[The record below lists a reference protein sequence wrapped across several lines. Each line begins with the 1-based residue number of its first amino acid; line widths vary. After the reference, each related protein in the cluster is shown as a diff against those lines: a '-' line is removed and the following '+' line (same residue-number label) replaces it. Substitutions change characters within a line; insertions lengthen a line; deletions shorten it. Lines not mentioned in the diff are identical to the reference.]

1 MQLFT
6 LQTVVELFS
15 ESEASILRLQW
26 APDSR
31 RLALGSDGK
40 PKFVRLASVDSESK
54 LSVWNV
60 QNGQL
65 LTCCDL
71 NSGVLQLQFC
81 LLHLAFLTLVPAV
94 IRSVSPEDPI
104 HLNCLPRHCTL
115 LWLAVSQ
122 CPDLTTGE
130 LGPTGPAVRCNATTV
145 HCLLTLI
152 RCHMI
157 RQFTRRLSDS
167 FCICTLQWHHAK
179 YMLHHAF
186 CLHALLSLL
195 ITTRLQE

>member
-40 PKFVRLASVDSESK
+40 PKFVRLASVDSDSK

-94 IRSVSPEDPI
+94 MRSVSPEDDPI
-104 HLNCLPRHCTL
+104 HLNCLPGLFTL

-130 LGPTGPAVRCNATTV
+130 WGPTGPAVYATPACSEAYSEMQCNNCSLSSKPYRVPHDKTV
-145 HCLLTLI
+145 
-152 RCHMI
+152 
-157 RQFTRRLSDS
+157 S
-167 FCICTLQWHHAK
+167 K
-179 YMLHHAF
+179 
-186 CLHALLSLL
+186 
-195 ITTRLQE
+195 EVE